1 MAFPLLKDAFQIA
14 YVTND
19 LERAA
24 GVFHEQYGTREFLI
38 MRDLPDAYADLA
50 LAYSGDTMIELL
62 QPLAQS
68 GDFYSDYIAGCDG
81 FVIKHHHFGMLLD
94 SREAMAETRAAH
106 VGQGNAIVY
115 EGGETGAAVQYLYA
129 DCRAPWATT
138 LNTFGWKKAVVRC
151 SRPSRAVHSPDQ
163 A

>member
-1 MAFPLLKDAFQIA
+1 MTSSAPPVSFMSSMARVSFSSC
-14 YVTND
+14 VTSQM
-19 LERAA
+19 L
-24 GVFHEQYGTREFLI
+24 
-38 MRDLPDAYADLA
+38 M
-50 LAYSGDTMIELL
+50 L

-129 DCRAPWATT
+129 DCRGTMGHYLEYLRLEEGGRQMFAAIP
-138 LNTFGWKKAVVRC
+138 G
-151 SRPSRAVHSPDQ
+151 SPF